1 MLYPFRVS
9 SSSSREKQI
18 LIYQCNCTVVW
29 LSDHMDQAG
38 RCKKHPK
45 HKQPPG
51 VCSVCLTERLS
62 KLAASSN
69 KKAKNVR
76 RVDHSYTSSSDV
88 SSSFST
94 VSSPSSPAGERMDL
108 GSRVFFSG
116 PLGGRE
122 MFRSKSMAVV
132 VGGKGG
138 SVERG
143 NIAGKDVRGK
153 SGNGFWSKLMRVGS
167 MRRKEVLVHSKSVN
181 VPAPAALVAAR
192 N

>member
-1 MLYPFRVS
+1 MG
-9 SSSSREKQI
+9 
-18 LIYQCNCTVVW
+18 W
-29 LSDHMDQAG
+29 SDHTDQAG

-51 VCSVCLTERLS
+51 VCAVCLTERLS

-69 KKAKNVR
+69 KKAKNVVR
-76 RVDHSYTSSSDV
+76 RVDHSYTSSSDI
-88 SSSFST
+88 SSSYST
-94 VSSPSSPAGERMDL
+94 VSSPSSPSGERMNL

-116 PLGGRE
+116 PLSGRE

-132 VGGKGG
+132 VECKGRQ
-138 SVERG
+138 VERE
-143 NIAGKDVRGK
+143 NIAGKDMRRR

-167 MRRKEVLVHSKSVN
+167 KRSKEVLVHSKSVN
-181 VPAPAALVAAR
+181 APAPAALVAAR

>member
-1 MLYPFRVS
+1 
-9 SSSSREKQI
+9 
-18 LIYQCNCTVVW
+18 
-29 LSDHMDQAG
+29 MDQAG

-45 HKQPPG
+45 HKQPAG
-51 VCSVCLTERLS
+51 VCSVCLTDRLS

-88 SSSFST
+88 SSSYST

-132 VGGKGG
+132 VEGKGRP
-138 SVERG
+138 VEIRE
-143 NIAGKDVRGK
+143 NIAGKDVRRR

-167 MRRKEVLVHSKSVN
+167 KRGKEVLVHSKSVN
-181 VPAPAALVAAR
+181 VPAPAALVAAL